1 MQWKVAQLPKNF
13 HFSMVSDP
21 KDFRSGMDFPVFVAD
36 VAIFENSIWPT
47 VKFTK
52 TTSKIDVT

>member
-1 MQWKVAQLPKNF
+1 MQLKVAQLPKNF
-13 HFSMVSDP
+13 YFPMVSDP
-21 KDFRSGMDFPVFVAD
+21 KDFTSGVDFLVFVAD
-36 VAIFENSIWPT
+36 VGIFKNSIWPT